1 MQLISAAE
9 KCDRNFQQE
18 EFAEATYGKGR
29 SILSAG
35 YGHAMS
41 FAI

>member
-1 MQLISAAE
+1 MRLVSAAE
-9 KCDRNFQQE
+9 KRDRNFKQE
-18 EFAEATYGKGR
+18 ELAEATYGKGH
-29 SILSAG
+29 SISSAG